1 LEGSWC
7 NSRRSVG
14 RQEGGR
20 RDYNKLEGERFRG
33 KCIEFCVKELL
44 THLHRTAVNNIAFGF
59 TNTRISNYTPGD
71 TFGPLE
77 TLLAQQS
84 NVQLSLS
91 MQTSY
96 CFDSESFRYLAA
108 YKQGVM

>member
-1 LEGSWC
+1 MAF
-7 NSRRSVG
+7 
-14 RQEGGR
+14 
-20 RDYNKLEGERFRG
+20 KF
-33 KCIEFCVKELL
+33 CIKELL
-44 THLHRTAVNNIAFGF
+44 THLHRSAVNNIAFGF

-77 TLLAQQS
+77 TLLAEHPDV
-84 NVQLSLS
+84 NLSLT

-108 YKQGVM
+108 HKQGVM